1 VTLSRP
7 QEAEAIFRKGLK
19 EITRYVDILASR
31 GIEWGLLGPR
41 EADRI
46 WDRHVLNSTAV
57 LEFIPDGAR
66 VADIGSGA
74 GLPGIPIAIAR
85 PDVQVTLVESLLR
98 RADFLSGVVTELG
111 LDDRVQVVRA
121 RAEDLSGFFEVVTAR
136 AVARLPKLID
146 WTRHLFVQHGEL
158 LAIKGSSVVDEVAD
172 ATSALDRDRL
182 LAEVLDVWVPGSA
195 EPTYVVRVRPRRFT

>member
-1 VTLSRP
+1 MSRP
-7 QEAEAIFRKGLK
+7 QEAEQIFREGFE
-19 EITRYVDILASR
+19 EITRYVDILTSQ
-31 GIEWGLLGPR
+31 GVDWGLLGPR

-57 LEFIPDGAR
+57 LEFIPAQAR
-66 VADIGSGA
+66 VVDVGSGA

-98 RADFLSGVVTELG
+98 RANFLTGVISELD
-111 LDDRVQVVRA
+111 LDDRVQVLRT
-121 RAEDLSGFFEVVTAR
+121 RAEDLTGTFDVVTAR
-136 AVARLPKLID
+136 AVARLPKLIG
-146 WTRHLFVQHGEL
+146 WTRHLFAERGEL
-158 LAIKGSSVVDEVAD
+158 LAIKGSSADDEVAE
-172 ATSALDRDRL
+172 AASVLDRDRL